1 MEVSSTLLSDASSC
15 EEPSIRS
22 RLILDTSRS
31 SVDSSAIPE
40 IPSVSFIAY
49 VPWVLLGV
57 LGVLLI
63 TLVVAVARPAKPAAT
78 VDYSEPNFDSIR
90 PAFVPSR
97 PVVEGPT
104 IREEE
109 DAFIIEDPVDAI
121 DDANV
126 DAIDDSIVDTID
138 DSIVDTIDSSIV
150 DTIDD
155 SIVDTIDS
163 SIVDTI
169 DSSIV
174 DTIDD
179 SINNPHV
186 EEMDISVANSEPV
199 TSEESIVDLG
209 DTVSG
214 SSLQGSM
221 IAVLF
226 VSCLFSSL
234 WSHTGCLALW
244 YRYQSKSEV
253 HEPVPITPARRRSDP
268 IPPMTTGL
276 PPITPCPDSLEMNRR
291 APNSFVL

>member
-1 MEVSSTLLSDASSC
+1 M
-15 EEPSIRS
+15 
-22 RLILDTSRS
+22 
-31 SVDSSAIPE
+31 
-40 IPSVSFIAY
+40 
-49 VPWVLLGV
+49 

-121 DDANV
+121 DD
-126 DAIDDSIVDTID
+126 
-138 DSIVDTIDSSIV
+138 
-150 DTIDD
+150 
-155 SIVDTIDS
+155 

-179 SINNPHV
+179 SINNLHV

-209 DTVSG
+209 DTVSE

>member
-78 VDYSEPNFDSIR
+78 VDYSEPNFDSVR

-109 DAFIIEDPVDAI
+109 DAFIIEDPIDAI

-155 SIVDTIDS
+155 
-163 SIVDTI
+163 
-169 DSSIV
+169 SIV

>member
-40 IPSVSFIAY
+40 IPSVSFVAY

-78 VDYSEPNFDSIR
+78 VDYSEPNFDSVR

-126 DAIDDSIVDTID
+126 DAIDD
-138 DSIVDTIDSSIV
+138 SIV

>member
-40 IPSVSFIAY
+40 IPSVSFVAY

-78 VDYSEPNFDSIR
+78 VDYSEPNFDSVR

-126 DAIDDSIVDTID
+126 DAIDDANVDAIDGSIVDTID
-138 DSIVDTIDSSIV
+138 DSIVDTID
-150 DTIDD
+150 D
-155 SIVDTIDS
+155 
-163 SIVDTI
+163 
-169 DSSIV
+169 SIV

>member
-40 IPSVSFIAY
+40 IPSVSFVAY

-78 VDYSEPNFDSIR
+78 VDYSEPNFDSVR

-138 DSIVDTIDSSIV
+138 SSIVDAIDSSIV

-155 SIVDTIDS
+155 SIVDTID
-163 SIVDTI
+163 
-169 DSSIV
+169 
-174 DTIDD
+174 D
-179 SINNPHV
+179 SINNLHV

>member
-40 IPSVSFIAY
+40 IPSVSFVAY

-78 VDYSEPNFDSIR
+78 VDYSEPNFDSVR

-109 DAFIIEDPVDAI
+109 DAFIIEDPIDAI

-138 DSIVDTIDSSIV
+138 DSIVDTIDDSIV

-155 SIVDTIDS
+155 
-163 SIVDTI
+163 
-169 DSSIV
+169 SIV

>member
-1 MEVSSTLLSDASSC
+1 M
-15 EEPSIRS
+15 
-22 RLILDTSRS
+22 
-31 SVDSSAIPE
+31 
-40 IPSVSFIAY
+40 
-49 VPWVLLGV
+49 

-63 TLVVAVARPAKPAAT
+63 TLGASPAKPAAT
-78 VDYSEPNFDSIR
+78 VDYSVPNFDSVR

>member
-40 IPSVSFIAY
+40 IPSVSFVAY

-78 VDYSEPNFDSIR
+78 VDYSEPNFDSVR

-109 DAFIIEDPVDAI
+109 DAFIIEDPIDAI

-138 DSIVDTIDSSIV
+138 D
-150 DTIDD
+150 
-155 SIVDTIDS
+155 
-163 SIVDTI
+163 
-169 DSSIV
+169 SIV

>member
-1 MEVSSTLLSDASSC
+1 M
-15 EEPSIRS
+15 
-22 RLILDTSRS
+22 
-31 SVDSSAIPE
+31 
-40 IPSVSFIAY
+40 
-49 VPWVLLGV
+49 

-78 VDYSEPNFDSIR
+78 VDYSEPNFDSVR

-126 DAIDDSIVDTID
+126 DTIDDANVDTID
-138 DSIVDTIDSSIV
+138 GSIVDTIDSSIV

-155 SIVDTIDS
+155 SIVDTID
-163 SIVDTI
+163 
-169 DSSIV
+169 
-174 DTIDD
+174 D
-179 SINNPHV
+179 SINNLHV

-268 IPPMTTGL
+268 ISPMTTGL

>member
-40 IPSVSFIAY
+40 IPSVSFVAY

-78 VDYSEPNFDSIR
+78 VDYSEPNFDSVR

-126 DAIDDSIVDTID
+126 DTID
-138 DSIVDTIDSSIV
+138 SSIVDTIDSSIV

-155 SIVDTIDS
+155 SIVDTID
-163 SIVDTI
+163 D
-169 DSSIV
+169 SIV

-179 SINNPHV
+179 SINNLHV

>member
-40 IPSVSFIAY
+40 IPSVSFVAY

-78 VDYSEPNFDSIR
+78 VDYSEPNFDSVR

-126 DAIDDSIVDTID
+126 DAID

>member
-15 EEPSIRS
+15 EEPSIHS

-78 VDYSEPNFDSIR
+78 VDYSEPNFDSVR

-138 DSIVDTIDSSIV
+138 SSIVDAIDSSIV

-155 SIVDTIDS
+155 SIVDTID
-163 SIVDTI
+163 
-169 DSSIV
+169 
-174 DTIDD
+174 D
-179 SINNPHV
+179 SINNLHV

-209 DTVSG
+209 DTVSE

>member
-40 IPSVSFIAY
+40 IPSVSFVAY

-78 VDYSEPNFDSIR
+78 VDYSEPNFDSVR

-138 DSIVDTIDSSIV
+138 SSIV

-155 SIVDTIDS
+155 SIVDTID
-163 SIVDTI
+163 D
-169 DSSIV
+169 SIV

-179 SINNPHV
+179 SINNLHV

>member
-40 IPSVSFIAY
+40 IPSVSFVAY

-78 VDYSEPNFDSIR
+78 VDYSEPNFDSVR

-138 DSIVDTIDSSIV
+138 S
-150 DTIDD
+150 

-179 SINNPHV
+179 SINNLHV

-226 VSCLFSSL
+226 ISCLFSSL

>member
-40 IPSVSFIAY
+40 IPSVSFVAY

-78 VDYSEPNFDSIR
+78 VDYSEPNFDSVR

-138 DSIVDTIDSSIV
+138 DSIVDTIDDSIV

-155 SIVDTIDS
+155 SIVDTID
-163 SIVDTI
+163 D
-169 DSSIV
+169 SIV

>member
-31 SVDSSAIPE
+31 SVDSSAVPE
-40 IPSVSFIAY
+40 IPSVSFVAY

-63 TLVVAVARPAKPAAT
+63 TLVVAVARSAKPAAT

-138 DSIVDTIDSSIV
+138 D
-150 DTIDD
+150 
-155 SIVDTIDS
+155 